1 MSSSAPHSTMRT
13 LERAPAGGWPESR
26 LLRVKR
32 ALRSAIILIPTRD
45 WVLNHVV
52 CRIPFVSPRM
62 AAYALLGVHLEDR
75 RTGIIMLG
83 SEIYRAKGLHI
94 GRNSA
99 IGRGCVLDARGGIKI
114 GQNVNIGSYSRFQPG
129 KHVIDDP
136 DFKSQRGS
144 IAIGDRAWIAE
155 GAIVVGN
162 VTIGEGAVVAA
173 GAVVT
178 KDVDPYMIVAG
189 VPARPIRERSRD
201 LTYELTW
208 RPNWS

>member
-1 MSSSAPHSTMRT
+1 
-13 LERAPAGGWPESR
+13 
-26 LLRVKR
+26 VNR
-32 ALRSAIILIPTRD
+32 ALRSAIILVPTRD

-52 CRIPFVSPRM
+52 CRIPFVSLRM
-62 AAYALLGVHLEDR
+62 AAYALLGVDLEDH

-83 SEIYRAKGLHI
+83 TEVYRAKNLHI

-99 IGRGCVLDARGGIKI
+99 IGRGCVLDARGGLRI
-114 GQNVNIGSYSRFQPG
+114 GENVNIGSYSRFQAG

-136 DFKSQRGS
+136 EFKSQRGS

-155 GAIVVGN
+155 GAIVVGE

-178 KDVDPYMIVAG
+178 KDVDPYMVVAG

-201 LTYELTW
+201 LTYELSW